1 MSVVYTK
8 TGVEVKLGDVV
19 QLDGVDHLVTYFTEP
34 HKPSSSGKVWI
45 RWGEQTGLGHEY
57 YVNVI
62 GAEWIERED
71 QPWRYP
77 QQLELDFVYNI
88 N

>member
-1 MSVVYTK
+1 MRLVYTK
-8 TGVEVKLGDVV
+8 TGIEVKLGDVV

-34 HKPSSSGKVWI
+34 HKPSSSGKVCI

-62 GAEWIERED
+62 GAKWIERED
-71 QPWRYP
+71 QPWKYP
-77 QQLELDFVYNI
+77 QQLELDFN
-88 N
+88 

>member
-1 MSVVYTK
+1 MRLVYTK

-34 HKPSSSGKVWI
+34 HKPSSSGKVCI

-71 QPWRYP
+71 QGWG
-77 QQLELDFVYNI
+77 QQLELDFN
-88 N
+88 

>member
-1 MSVVYTK
+1 MRLIYKGSGK
-8 TGVEVKLGDVV
+8 EVQLGDVV

-34 HKPSSSGKVWI
+34 HKPSSSGKVCI

-62 GAEWIERED
+62 GAKWIERED

-77 QQLELDFVYNI
+77 QQLELNFN
-88 N
+88 